1 MKAKKSILIDVML
14 EGRFICQLSYFG
26 HPFPL
31 MHNGKVYAAY
41 DLNNIRQYVEEKRPS
56 LKNKNFQIEISN
68 QLLR

>member
-1 MKAKKSILIDVML
+1 
-14 EGRFICQLSYFG
+14 
-26 HPFPL
+26 

-56 LKNKNFQIEISN
+56 LKNINFQIEISN